1 MKRISE
7 NVLNLIL
14 SALISRTRDKI
25 CLRPIYQGKIYGLTV
40 GPLKEGKQ
48 KLF

>member
-14 SALISRTRDKI
+14 SALISRTRNKGRYIRTLYIPRTLYKKD
-25 CLRPIYQGKIYGLTV
+25 
-40 GPLKEGKQ
+40 
-48 KLF
+48 

>member
-14 SALISRTRDKI
+14 SALISRTRNKG
-25 CLRPIYQGKIYGLTV
+25 RYIYQGRYIRRTD
-40 GPLKEGKQ
+40 
-48 KLF
+48 FS